1 MSHQPTPS
9 QPFDSL
15 SWDDLVIWAG
25 SAVAGRGRTYQ
36 RQGRVEDLAVT
47 ETGGLIA
54 SVIGSERYAVQVR
67 LDADGILESYCTCPY
82 EFDCKHGVATVLEY
96 LAQVGQDRPIP
107 RADPRD
113 ERLARTSDVEFDG
126 EEWDADDG
134 DGPALSGDVLAQ
146 VDSLLNEMTKSELVK
161 MIHGFVERYPA
172 VASQL
177 KDIVQL
183 RTGDVDS
190 LTARLRRDIREVS
203 SEPAWRNHWDGEG
216 YTPDYSGIRDRLEAL
231 LAAGHADA
239 VLALGKEL
247 IECGTDQVEMSD
259 DEGETAM
266 EVIGCIAVLPRAL
279 AASSMPEADRLLWAL
294 DAVLNDHLDLC
305 EDLDGYLNE
314 EHTQAAWHAVADDLL
329 KRLGEGEFHKGDF
342 SSGYQRDRLSNRTI
356 QALERAGRNEEI
368 ISLCEVEAG
377 NTGSY
382 ARLVNRLIALERYE
396 EAEGWIRKGISAT
409 RKQYPGIASHLRDAL
424 LTIKTRRR
432 DWPAVAILRVEEFVR
447 TPSVQTFEDCRGT
460 AQRLD
465 IWTMV
470 RHMLLEHLVDGRL
483 PWKQPEWPLPI
494 PGKDAPKPERRDTF
508 PRFTTLI
515 DIAIREEKPEEVLR
529 WYDGRPGKHVF
540 GHGALDESVATAV
553 ASHAPDRAVAIW
565 KVLAEQAIA
574 RVKPS
579 AYHEAARYL
588 RKAAK
593 VMIREKKETD
603 WEQYLAGLRRE
614 HFRKRRLLEILDTLS
629 AEPIVKERR

>member
-1 MSHQPTPS
+1 ME
-9 QPFDSL
+9 
-15 SWDDLVIWAG
+15 
-25 SAVAGRGRTYQ
+25 R
-36 RQGRVEDLAVT
+36 
-47 ETGGLIA
+47 
-54 SVIGSERYAVQVR
+54 SE
-67 LDADGILESYCTCPY
+67 ES
-82 EFDCKHGVATVLEY
+82 E
-96 LAQVGQDRPIP
+96 
-107 RADPRD
+107 
-113 ERLARTSDVEFDG
+113 
-126 EEWDADDG
+126 ADDAYG
-134 DGPALSGDVLAQ
+134 STLSRDDAAG
-146 VDSLLNEMTKSELVK
+146 VDTLLNEMTKAELVE
-161 MIHGFVERYPA
+161 MIHGFVEKHPA
-172 VASQL
+172 VASELQ
-177 KDIVQL
+177 DIVQL
-183 RTGDVDS
+183 RAGDVAS
-190 LTARLRRDIREVS
+190 LTARLRLEIRETG
-203 SEPAWRNHWDGEG
+203 SEPGWRNHWDDEG

-247 IECGTDQVEMSD
+247 IKCGTDQVEMSD

-329 KRLGEGEFHKGDF
+329 KRLGEGEFHRGDF

-465 IWTMV
+465 TWTMV

-483 PWKQPEWPLPI
+483 PWKQPEWPLPT

-508 PRFTTLI
+508 PKFSTLI

-529 WYDGRPGKHVF
+529 WYDRRPRGQFF
-540 GHGALDESVATAV
+540 GYGALDEDVATAV
-553 ASHAPDRAVAIW
+553 ASHAPDRAVNIW
-565 KVLAEQAIA
+565 KDLAEREIG

-579 AYHEAARYL
+579 AYHAAARYL

-593 VMIREKKETD
+593 VMIREKREAEWT
-603 WEQYLAGLRRE
+603 QYLDGLRKE
-614 HFRKRRLLEILDTLS
+614 HFRKKRFVEVLDTLS